1 MEITAGAVEVAVAE
15 RLPWL
20 DRDALL
26 EERDFGDRVAVDL
39 RAVPLDFFAT
49 VVRVAPVFFG
59 DFLAAELVELFL
71 AVPFFAV
78 RVTLVVDVF
87 FAM

>member
-1 MEITAGAVEVAVAE
+1 VVACTFAE
-15 RLPWL
+15 RVLLL
-20 DRDALL
+20 DREALL
-26 EERDFGDRVAVDL
+26 EERVFGDRVVVDL
-39 RAVPLDFFAT
+39 RAVPVDFFAT
-49 VVRVAPVFFG
+49 VVRDAPVFLG
-59 DFLAAELVELFL
+59 DFFATDALAVLFF